1 MEVKGIEIGLII
13 LVIVN
18 TLSNRTTPQPP
29 SPRLILLSFHVLL
42 IVVAYEHT
50 SRATKNRRKNRPI
63 MENNECRQ
71 EEQPE
76 ALRNEKYINKQYNF
90 IKFKCLF
97 QARAIIRHEGPRC
110 KPHETDTPKAHA
122 PAIKTAKPYRPPHI

>member
-1 MEVKGIEIGLII
+1 MRKGGKEGW
-13 LVIVN
+13 N
-18 TLSNRTTPQPP
+18 
-29 SPRLILLSFHVLL
+29 
-42 IVVAYEHT
+42 
-50 SRATKNRRKNRPI
+50 KNRKEGKATATTATTTSDDMPPKVTRNRPRT
-63 MENNECRQ
+63 ENNRHRR
-71 EEQPE
+71 EEPPE
-76 ALRNEKYINKQYNF
+76 ALKNEKYINKQYNF